1 MIRDFKLQNFYVNE
15 KSIKVIDPK
24 GKLKDHRPK
33 PRELKPMQF
42 VSNSLATNVEL
53 YELPLKAVQR
63 DDITVSIWPEGGTV
77 VGLKKPILRKRQE
90 LMSQFWKSMSLEFR
104 ITIGTDWENFV
115 AKSVETDLLKNLCT
129 DVKFDRNTQVN
140 SFENILM

>member
-24 GKLKDHRPK
+24 GKLKDYRPK

-90 LMSQFWKSMSLEFR
+90 LMS
-104 ITIGTDWENFV
+104 
-115 AKSVETDLLKNLCT
+115 
-129 DVKFDRNTQVN
+129 
-140 SFENILM
+140 